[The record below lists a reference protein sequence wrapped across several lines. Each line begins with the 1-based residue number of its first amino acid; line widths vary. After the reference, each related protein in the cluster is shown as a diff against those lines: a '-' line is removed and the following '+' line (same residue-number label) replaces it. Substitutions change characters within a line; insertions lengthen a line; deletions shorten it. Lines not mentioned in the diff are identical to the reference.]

1 MVSGLN
7 FFDEP
12 NAVQDIDQEGPAGEL
27 HLQFKLGSGAEL
39 ALPAMGIAEVMSVT
53 AEQLTPMPNVSPL
66 LIGAM
71 NLRGE
76 VVWVADLGRFLGE
89 TTPLNLDRT
98 EVPVIAITD
107 NQGLLLG
114 VAVDSIGGM
123 QWLESTKLQPSVD
136 CPDEM
141 ALFVSGEWQLEDRTL
156 RLLNQEAI
164 IQSSRWAA

>member
-12 NAVQDIDQEGPAGEL
+12 DAVQDIEQEGPAGEL
-27 HLQFKLGSGAEL
+27 HLQFTLGSGTQL
-39 ALPAMGIAEVMSVT
+39 ALPAMGVSEVISIT
-53 AEQLTPMPNVSPL
+53 TEQLTPMPNVSPL

-89 TTPLNLDRT
+89 PTPLNLDRS
-98 EVPVIAITD
+98 EVPVIAVTD

-114 VAVDSIGGM
+114 MAVDSIGGM
-123 QWLESTKLQPSVD
+123 QWLESSKLEPSVD

-141 ALFVSGEWQLEDRTL
+141 AMFVLGEWHVEAQTL